1 MTCFNRFSWILGLAL
16 TFTASTVMAHGEE
29 RPEVTIK
36 TQQLSD
42 GLYVLFGQGGNIG
55 LSVGDDGV
63 YMIDDQYA
71 PLTDKINHAIDAITE
86 QPVKFVINTHWHG
99 DHTGGNEN
107 FGKAGATIIAHDNV
121 RKRMSSD
128 QVMEFF
134 DREVPASPEAALP
147 VITFDNEFSLHL
159 NDDNMRVY
167 HVANA
172 HTDGDAIIYFA
183 KDNVLHMGDT
193 YFNIGYPFIDTDSGG
208 TIDGYIAALEK
219 GLALSNDKTQI
230 IPGHGPMATKKEM
243 AEYVAMLKEL
253 RQNVAE
259 LKNEGKSLDDVIVA
273 KPSAKFDAES
283 GQAFIKPD
291 QIVTFIYNSL

>member
-1 MTCFNRFSWILGLAL
+1 MMKRTGSILGLAL
-16 TFTASTVMAHGEE
+16 MFAASSALSHGEK
-29 RPEVTIK
+29 RPEIKIK

-63 YMIDDQYA
+63 YIIDDQYA
-71 PLTDKINHAIDAITE
+71 PLTEKINRAIDDITD

-107 FGKAGATIIAHDNV
+107 FGKAGATIVAHDNV
-121 RKRMSSD
+121 RKRMASD
-128 QVMEFF
+128 QVMAFF
-134 DREVPASPEAALP
+134 DREVLASPDVALP
-147 VITFDNEFSLHL
+147 VVTFDSELSLHL

-167 HVANA
+167 HVARA
-172 HTDGDAIIYFA
+172 HTDGDAIIYFE

-208 TIDGYIAALEK
+208 SINGYISALER
-219 GLALSNDKTQI
+219 GLALADGDTQI
-230 IPGHGPMATKKEM
+230 IPGHGPMATHDDMK
-243 AEYVAMLKEL
+243 AYVAMLKDI
-253 RQNVAE
+253 RDKVSN
-259 LKNEGKSLDDVIVA
+259 LKEKGKSLEQVIKA
-273 KPSAKFDAES
+273 KPSAEYDEKN

-291 QIVTFIYNSL
+291 QIITFIYKSL

>member
-1 MTCFNRFSWILGLAL
+1 MIRFNRLSWLWGLLLASS
-16 TFTASTVMAHGEE
+16 TSTVLAHGEE

-36 TQQLSD
+36 AQQLSD

-63 YMIDDQYA
+63 YIIDDQYA
-71 PLTDKINHAIDAITE
+71 PLTEKINHAIDKITE

-121 RKRMSSD
+121 RERMSSD
-128 QVMEFF
+128 QVMAFF
-134 DREVPASPEAALP
+134 GREVPASPKDALP
-147 VITFDNEFSLHL
+147 VVTFSNELSLHL
-159 NDDNMRVY
+159 NGDDMRVY
-167 HVANA
+167 HVAKA

-208 TIDGYIAALEK
+208 SIDGYIAALEK
-219 GLALSNDKTQI
+219 GLSLSNEKTQI
-230 IPGHGPMATKKEM
+230 IPGHGPMATRKEM
-243 AEYVAMLKEL
+243 ALYVAMLKEL
-253 RQNVAE
+253 RHNVAE
-259 LKNEGKSLDDVIVA
+259 LKGEGKSLEETIAA
-273 KPSAKFDAES
+273 KPSEKFDAKN

>member
-1 MTCFNRFSWILGLAL
+1 MTLINRIYWAMGLAL
-16 TFTASTVMAHGEE
+16 TTVTPTVMAHGEKQ
-29 RPEVTIK
+29 PEVTIK
-36 TQQLSD
+36 AQQLSD

-63 YMIDDQYA
+63 YIIDDQYA
-71 PLTDKINHAIDAITE
+71 PLTDKINAAIDDISD

-107 FGKAGATIIAHDNV
+107 FGKAGATIVAHDNV
-121 RKRMSSD
+121 RKRMNSD
-128 QVMEFF
+128 QVMAFF
-134 DREVPASPEAALP
+134 DREVPAAPKAALP
-147 VITFDNEFSLHL
+147 VVTFDHELSLHL
-159 NDDNMRVY
+159 NNDEMRVY

-208 TIDGYIAALEK
+208 SIDGYIAALQK
-219 GLALSNDKTQI
+219 GLELSDDKTKI
-230 IPGHGPMATKKEM
+230 IPGHGPMSTKAEM
-243 AEYVAMLKEL
+243 ADYVAMLTSL
-253 RQNVAE
+253 RGNVAA
-259 LKNEGKSLDDVIVA
+259 LKSKGKSLEAVIAA
-273 KPSAKFDAES
+273 KPSAEFDEKN
-283 GQAFIKPD
+283 GKNFIKPD

>member
-1 MTCFNRFSWILGLAL
+1 MMNKTCLMLGLTLVFMTSSAL
-16 TFTASTVMAHGEE
+16 SHGEK
-29 RPEVTIK
+29 RPEVKIK

-63 YMIDDQYA
+63 YIIDDQYA
-71 PLTDKINHAIDAITE
+71 PLTEKINQAIDDITD

-107 FGKAGATIIAHDNV
+107 FGQAGATIVAHDNV
-121 RKRMSSD
+121 RKRMASD
-128 QVMEFF
+128 QVMAFF
-134 DREVPASPEAALP
+134 DREVPASPDVALP
-147 VITFDNEFSLHL
+147 VVTFDNELSLHL

-172 HTDGDAIIYFA
+172 HTDGDAIIYFE

-208 TIDGYIAALEK
+208 SINGYIAALEK
-219 GLALSNDKTQI
+219 GLALADGDTQI
-230 IPGHGPMATKKEM
+230 IPGHGPMATHADM
-243 AEYVAMLKEL
+243 TAYVAMLK
-253 RQNVAE
+253 NIKDKVAR
-259 LKNEGKSLDDVIVA
+259 LKAEGKSLEQVIQA
-273 KPSAKFDAES
+273 KPSAEYDEKN

-291 QIVTFIYNSL
+291 QIITFIYKSL